1 MEKQRV
7 APMKQ
12 VVWYAIFNYLGTGI
26 GVVSSLLLYP
36 KDYEFQGMI
45 RYIDSVSQLLFPVM
59 VLGASQALIK
69 FYPALDERHQ
79 KQLFNYSMLSVVV
92 VSLVALLGMVVYANT
107 SNEEYINLIYYAYP
121 IAIVLAFVELFKK
134 QLQDLQRIAVPTLFE
149 KIIPKIALPLAF
161 LLLLYGSA
169 TVESAIW
176 VYMAGFGL
184 ILLLTS
190 AYLFKYYKPGF
201 NYRFKTLFGEIS
213 RKDYFRY
220 SLYALAGSLGSLLAF
235 RIDGLLIPKYISMKA
250 NGVFS
255 TGAILAS
262 TLQIP
267 AVGMFALYAP
277 IISNYLKDH
286 NLKELDIKYK
296 EIARLL
302 FFIGAVLYGC
312 IFLGVEDLFRLMP
325 DYGKLA
331 ATIPIILI
339 LGFSVLINMATG
351 FNGEIITYS
360 KYYRFNLVAVG
371 ILVVLNVSLNLLFL
385 NLGYDIVGVAWASFI
400 SMTIFNI
407 SKLVFIYKK
416 FGLLPFDAKFF
427 KMGFIFLLAG
437 FALYIMPQLGSHLFT
452 LIYKTVVY
460 MGVTIFATYKLRLVY
475 QLNVWVE
482 QALKKLKISGK

>member
-1 MEKQRV
+1 MEKQQV

-12 VVWYAIFNYLGTGI
+12 VVWFALFNYMGTAI
-26 GVVSSLLLYP
+26 GVVSSLLIYP
-36 KDYEFQGMI
+36 KNFEFQGKI
-45 RYIDSVSQLLFPVM
+45 RYIDSISQLLFPIL

-79 KQLFNYSMLSVVV
+79 KQLFNYSILSVTLI
-92 VSLVALLGMVVYANT
+92 SLLAFLGIIVYANVGGDD
-107 SNEEYINLIYYAYP
+107 YISLVYFAYP

-149 KIIPKIALPLAF
+149 KIIPKIVLPVAF
-161 LLLLYGSA
+161 LLLIYGVLSA
-169 TVESAIW
+169 TQAIW
-176 VYMAGFGL
+176 MYMCGFAL
-184 ILLLTS
+184 ILVLT
-190 AYLFKYYKPGF
+190 ALYLFKYYKPGF

-213 RKDYFRY
+213 RKEYFRY

-235 RIDGLLIPKYISMKA
+235 RIDGLIIPNYISMEA

-255 TGAILAS
+255 TGSILAT

-286 NLKELDIKYK
+286 NLKDLDIKYK

-312 IFLGVEDLFRLMP
+312 IFLGIEDLFRLMP
-325 DYGKLA
+325 DYDKLQP
-331 ATIPIILI
+331 TIPIILI

-360 KYYRFNLVAVG
+360 KYYRFNLVAVL
-371 ILVVLNVSLNLLFL
+371 ILIVLNVSLNLWFI
-385 NLGYDIVGVAWASFI
+385 NLGYGIVGVAYASFI
-400 SMTIFNI
+400 SMTLFNI
-407 SKLVFIYKK
+407 SKLVFIKKK
-416 FGLLPFDAKFF
+416 FGLLPFDGKFF
-427 KMGFIFLLAG
+427 KMGIIFLLAG
-437 FALYIMPQLGSHLFT
+437 FAVYGLPKSGSHLIN
-452 LIYKTVVY
+452 LVYKTGLYILITVMVVY
-460 MGVTIFATYKLRLVY
+460 RLKLVY
-475 QLNVWVE
+475 QVNVWVG
-482 QALKKLKISGK
+482 QALKKLGSR